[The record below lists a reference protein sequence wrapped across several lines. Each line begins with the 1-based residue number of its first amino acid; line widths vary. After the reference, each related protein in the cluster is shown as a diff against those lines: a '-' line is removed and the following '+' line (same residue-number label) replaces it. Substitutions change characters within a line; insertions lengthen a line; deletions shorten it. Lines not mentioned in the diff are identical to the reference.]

1 RYCALGQLGLCVEVV
16 SRRVLPCLWQRI
28 FLLIEQKALETLDEL
43 VALSDVPPL
52 PLHLEQ
58 LGPDALVSFR
68 RGRLPALVR
77 PLQAGADVIAKSLEH
92 HAPLCSSASHAPCR
106 RGLSLRWF
114 RSCCSRQAS
123 VTRQALALWGS
134 CEPKSDF
141 EWISP
146 QL

>member
-1 RYCALGQLGLCVEVV
+1 L
-16 SRRVLPCLWQRI
+16 SRDGFSPAFGSAF

-92 HAPLCSSASHAPCR
+92 HAPLCSSASHAPKEETVFGHCK
-106 RGLSLRWF
+106 GF
-114 RSCCSRQAS
+114 YRQ
-123 VTRQALALWGS
+123 
-134 CEPKSDF
+134 
-141 EWISP
+141 
-146 QL
+146 